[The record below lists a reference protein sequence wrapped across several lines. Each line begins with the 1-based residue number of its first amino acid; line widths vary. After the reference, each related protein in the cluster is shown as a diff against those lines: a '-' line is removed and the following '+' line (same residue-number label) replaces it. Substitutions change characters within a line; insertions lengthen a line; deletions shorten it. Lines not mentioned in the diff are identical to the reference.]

1 MDGLPWP
8 IRLYSEVDWPRVSLA
23 QKQPRSV
30 EGNATCR
37 GCGEMGT
44 EVPAQTEASGSC
56 RKGGARL

>member
-8 IRLYSEVDWPRVSLA
+8 VRLESDVDWPRVSLA
-23 QKQPRSV
+23 QKQPRFV

-44 EVPAQTEASGSC
+44 EVSVHSKASVTC